1 MVRFCVGNVYVDF
14 KLYVSI
20 SVMEHL
26 HDCSSSHEKTDRL
39 PLRRRIAAVL
49 NGESGRQ
56 RRVVSNWIWAV

>member
-1 MVRFCVGNVYVDF
+1 MVRFCVGNVYKYF

-39 PLRRRIAAVL
+39 LLRRRIVL
-49 NGESGRQ
+49 NGESGWLH
-56 RRVVSNWIWAV
+56 RVGPNWILAV